1 MSSSAAEG
9 FDDTFA
15 SVQRPLIL
23 TDIALRGPALPRGNH
38 TPGNDLLQSLS
49 QLAEEP
55 HGFTRPVFVP
65 RGNHTPGNDLLQS
78 LSQLA
83 EGPSGLRHPV
93 FLPRMFIF
101 PTPVAEHEPL
111 PTQPNF
117 LKPLTETSEYDDE
130 HADEWLQMLQSKD
143 CSNAPREF
151 VCPISLDIMQNPVC
165 AQDGHTYERREI
177 VQWLRRNHKS
187 PKTLLDMGN
196 HLVDNLALK
205 SMIAEWL
212 EGAPRAQPAA

>member
-1 MSSSAAEG
+1 MGSSAAEG
-9 FDDTFA
+9 FNDTFV
-15 SVQRPLIL
+15 SVPRPLIL
-23 TDIALRGPALPRGNH
+23 TNIALRDPALPRGDH

-49 QLAEEP
+49 QLAE
-55 HGFTRPVFVP
+55 R
-65 RGNHTPGNDLLQS
+65 
-78 LSQLA
+78 
-83 EGPSGLRHPV
+83 PSGLRHPV
-93 FLPRMFIF
+93 FLPSMFIF
-101 PTPVAEHEPL
+101 PTPVAEHESL

-151 VCPISLDIMQNPVC
+151 FCPISLDIMQNPVC